1 MDLLSTSRVRIWR
14 NFDFVLV
21 GVTFLL
27 IIYGILMIRSATLG
41 AVDTDLISR
50 VPRQIEYA
58 AIGIVVMFITAA
70 IDYRLLG
77 ALHQYIYGLLV
88 FVLGLMAVLGECG
101 AEGHQGW
108 LPARLPVQTSE
119 SAEYT
124 R

>member
-77 ALHQYIYGLLV
+77 ALHQYIYGFLV
-88 FVLGLMAVLGECG
+88 FVLGLVAVLGVVG
-101 AEGHQGW
+101 AAVG
-108 LPARLPVQTSE
+108 ARWMRLVSPI
-119 SAEYT
+119 
-124 R
+124 